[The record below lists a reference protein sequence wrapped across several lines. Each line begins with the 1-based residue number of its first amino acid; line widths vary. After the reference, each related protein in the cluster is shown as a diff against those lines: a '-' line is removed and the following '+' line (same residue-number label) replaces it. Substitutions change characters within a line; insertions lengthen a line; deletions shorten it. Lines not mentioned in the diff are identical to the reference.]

1 MTVHH
6 DLEDATNTLNVHT
19 REFVIEIQSLI
30 LLESANVSRDMKAR
44 LVDVCRVKTIAL
56 DMALVNT

>member
-1 MTVHH
+1 M
-6 DLEDATNTLNVHT
+6 
-19 REFVIEIQSLI
+19 IEIQSLI

-44 LVDVCRVKTIAL
+44 LVDVCRAKTIAL